1 MWVCQIKSARMD
13 GLKKKKITT
22 FSFTP
27 SKMQYTLSSKTPHL
41 GKAVKWLSINKGLP
55 IKE

>member
-1 MWVCQIKSARMD
+1 MILLLLNYLMWVCQIKSARMD
-13 GLKKKKITT
+13 GLKKKKKITT

-41 GKAVKWLSINKGLP
+41 GNG
-55 IKE
+55 